1 MATTVRSSTG
11 ARLKRGAETRPGDPA
26 AEATPRTPGD
36 PAAEAWGAIH
46 EIFLANRGRFLAI
59 ARELDLSPP
68 QMAAL
73 RFLRDGKPMGELAEV
88 MHCDNS
94 NITGIVDR
102 LEQRGLIARRP
113 ADHDRRVK
121 LLVLTAEGRDVR
133 DRLAERMAEPPAAVA
148 ALSRADQRALRD
160 ILRRALETE

>member
-1 MATTVRSSTG
+1 MATRVRFPAG
-11 ARLKRGAETRPGDPA
+11 ARPNP
-26 AEATPRTPGD
+26 AEASSRG
-36 PAAEAWGAIH
+36 PAAEAWEALD

-121 LLVLTAEGRDVR
+121 LLVLTAEGHEVR
-133 DRLAERMAEPPAAVA
+133 ERLAERTADPPAPIAR
-148 ALSRADQRALRD
+148 LSRADQLALRD

>member
-1 MATTVRSSTG
+1 V
-11 ARLKRGAETRPGDPA
+11 AETRPGNPA
-26 AEATPRTPGD
+26 AETRPPD
-36 PAAEAWGAIH
+36 PAAEAWAALN

-73 RFLRDGKPMGELAEV
+73 RFLHDGKPMGELAEA

-121 LLVLTAEGRDVR
+121 LLVLTAEGQGVR
-133 DRLAERMAEPPAAVA
+133 EKLAERMADPPAELA
-148 ALSRADQRALRD
+148 ALSSADKRALRG
-160 ILRRALETE
+160 ILRRALASGE